1 MYNFLILRL
10 NQLSNSKV
18 SNSIYVIT
26 TQIAKISG
34 NDMLSAHPFQ
44 QQLYLPKNTVQGQLF
59 SARLKGWTLFT
70 SSLQQ
75 RWCSRDGVLERFE
88 LDDMDESDRCRN
100 EYVDGVDGVVCRELD
115 DALVTDL

>member
-1 MYNFLILRL
+1 M

-18 SNSIYVIT
+18 SNSIYFIN

-34 NDMLSAHPFQ
+34 NVCSVLTPFNNS
-44 QQLYLPKNTVQGQLF
+44 LIFPRTPFKGSFKGPSRT
-59 SARLKGWTLFT
+59 RLKEWTLFT

-88 LDDMDESDRCRN
+88 LDDMDESDRA
-100 EYVDGVDGVVCRELD
+100 VDGVDGVVCRELD